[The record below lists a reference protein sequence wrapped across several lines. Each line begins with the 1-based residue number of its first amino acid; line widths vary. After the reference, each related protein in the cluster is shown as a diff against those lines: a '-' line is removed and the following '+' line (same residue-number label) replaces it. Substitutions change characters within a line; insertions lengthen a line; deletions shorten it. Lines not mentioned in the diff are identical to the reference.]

1 MKNTEMKKKK
11 ETNRINF
18 HNNVV
23 VVCCTKM
30 NYNYEK
36 VSLSGAI
43 CKPRHCNWNWNWNW
57 N

>member
-11 ETNRINF
+11 GNNRINL

-23 VVCCTKM
+23 VVFCTKM

-36 VSLSGAI
+36 AG
-43 CKPRHCNWNWNWNW
+43 HCNWNWNWNW